1 MYEPRRSLKPFRRHN
16 GVKYHAPLMKV
27 PFIRVQQGV
36 LTGSWRIKDGG
47 REGGDGV
54 SPSVLLRRTSKRKMQ
69 SWRFRSNRG
78 HCRACSFSF
87 RLLLGYYT
95 LSIQYYGV
103 FFTRLSLHSG
113 TPFFALWLST
123 VHLSP
128 CFWQISFV
136 KFHFSKQVESCCR
149 GMRLDPGISLTLVA
163 LNLWSLK
170 EECGLYTCRAFL

>member
-113 TPFFALWLST
+113 TPFFCSVTFYCTSFAVLLTNFLLS
-123 VHLSP
+123 
-128 CFWQISFV
+128 SFI
-136 KFHFSKQVESCCR
+136 FLNRSN
-149 GMRLDPGISLTLVA
+149 LVA
-163 LNLWSLK
+163 
-170 EECGLYTCRAFL
+170 EECV